1 MTDPAILRRTE
12 HARGRFLLYQTITWR
27 DAAGR
32 EREWESVER
41 AEDHGAVMTIPWL
54 RPSDRLL
61 LIRQYR
67 PPAGGY
73 VVEFPAGIV
82 DAGEDPDVAAVRE
95 LREETGYTGRVTAR
109 TPPTFNTPGLSG
121 ETVWQVF
128 MEVDEAD
135 PANADPAQALDET
148 EMIEV
153 LRVPR
158 GDLAGFLDAE
168 MRRGS
173 AFDSKLAAYIQGLA
187 GREA

>member
-1 MTDPAILRRTE
+1 MNEPTIRGREE

-32 EREWESVER
+32 QRQWESVER
-41 AEDHGAVMTIPWL
+41 AEDNGAVMLIPWL
-54 RPSDRLL
+54 RPSERLL

-67 PPAGGY
+67 PPAGGH

-82 DAGEDPDVAAVRE
+82 DAGEDPETAAVRE
-95 LREETGYTGRVTAR
+95 LREETGYTGRVTGR

-128 MEVDEAD
+128 MDVDEAD

-148 EMIEV
+148 EVIEV
-153 LRVPR
+153 LTVPR
-158 GDLAGFLDAE
+158 GELPAFLEAE
-168 MRRGS
+168 MRRGT

-187 GREA
+187 GRVV